1 MLKYGQYKGNKT
13 LEKFNTEER
22 KMERK
27 VYDSREVQLVDVL
40 VGILFKD
47 NSPEI
52 KTLVGHRFP
61 DDDALLCCWIAKKF
75 IPKAANA
82 TIVFVNAGESLPGTE
97 NDPSV
102 LHFDTGHGEYDQH
115 GTKSWRMS
123 SAQILVKKLEE
134 KFKIKEP
141 ALNPLLELAAA
152 VDNIKPLPSTS
163 IHFIIEGYP
172 RMFRNGNGQIDWQ
185 EVQSHVFELF
195 EIIYNQEKQRIQG
208 REDLRRFA
216 EWTTLP
222 NGIKVAALL
231 GHPELRE
238 AAFEAG
244 ATVVV
249 WTQPK
254 GNGKFYTGIQRHR
267 DSEIRLDG
275 VAGALRFADSR
286 EREINV
292 QGRNLRYIGQTTE
305 LPWYLHDSLGLI
317 LNGSRSRK
325 LEKEEF
331 TKLQHRQILG
341 IVHQSL
347 SNIPKG
353 AVTTTQR

>member
-1 MLKYGQYKGNKT
+1 
-13 LEKFNTEER
+13 
-22 KMERK
+22 MERK
-27 VYDSREVQLVDVL
+27 AYDSRVVQLVDVL
-40 VGILFKD
+40 VDILFKD

-61 DDDALLCCWIAKKF
+61 DDDTWLCCWIARKF

-82 TIVFVNAGESLPGTE
+82 TITFVNAGESLPGTE

-123 SAQILVKKLEE
+123 SAHILVKKLEE
-134 KFKIKEP
+134 KSKIKEP
-141 ALNPLLELAAA
+141 ALNPLIELATA
-152 VDNIKPLPSTS
+152 VDNIKPLPPTS
-163 IHFIIEGYP
+163 IHFIIEGFA
-172 RMFRNGNGQIDWQ
+172 RIKKAGNSTIEWNKVQ
-185 EVQSHVFELF
+185 EKVFELF
-195 EIIYNQEKQRIQG
+195 EIIYNQEKQRIQS
-208 REDLRRFA
+208 REDLGKLA
-216 EWTTLP
+216 EWTNLP
-222 NGIKVAALL
+222 NGIRVAALL

-254 GNGKFYTGIQRHR
+254 GNNKFYTGIQRHR
-267 DSEIRLDG
+267 NSEVRLDG
-275 VAGALRFADSR
+275 VAGALRWAEAR
-286 EREINV
+286 ERGINV
-292 QGRNLRYIGQTTE
+292 QGRNLRYIGQTPE
-305 LPWYLHDSLGLI
+305 IPFYLHDSLGLI

-325 LEKEEF
+325 LEEKEF
-331 TKLQHRQILG
+331 TKLQPRQILG

-347 SNIPKG
+347 SNVPKG
-353 AVTTTQR
+353 LTATQREK